1 NEFRP
6 WTDIRPVRAIKAKS
20 QYEPPDEKM
29 NHQTSYSTQFTAEGA
44 KPGPHDNKFLEHRRI
59 RSLYKEPQKESSKVE
74 KPSPQPSK
82 PKKTTPSHKSV
93 KKPKDKQ
100 VASSRASKKKG
111 TETSSRT
118 TADDKE
124 KSKEINN
131 KLAEAKE

>member
-1 NEFRP
+1 MSFN
-6 WTDIRPVRAIKAKS
+6 
-20 QYEPPDEKM
+20 PDALVGSD
-29 NHQTSYSTQFTAEGA
+29 Q
-44 KPGPHDNKFLEHRRI
+44 
-59 RSLYKEPQKESSKVE
+59 VE

-100 VASSRASKKKG
+100 MASSRASKKKG
-111 TETSSRT
+111 PETTSRT
-118 TADDKE
+118 TSEDKE